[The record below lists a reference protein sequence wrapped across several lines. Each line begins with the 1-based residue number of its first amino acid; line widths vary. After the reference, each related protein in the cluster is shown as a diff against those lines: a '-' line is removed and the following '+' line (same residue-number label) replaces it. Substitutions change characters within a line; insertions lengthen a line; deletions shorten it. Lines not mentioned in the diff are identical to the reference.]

1 MNLTKIYLIAKP
13 NSDCFN
19 ILLNSYL
26 LNGTIYKEFNM
37 KVLSLKALT
46 CALLTSTSLF
56 NANLAFAE
64 PTVTNEA
71 VAIQQVVHLNKST
84 IDDLVTLKGI
94 GHKKA
99 QAILAYREQVG
110 DFKSLQELTNIKG
123 IGEKILIDNKGRL
136 KI

>member
-1 MNLTKIYLIAKP
+1 
-13 NSDCFN
+13 
-19 ILLNSYL
+19 
-26 LNGTIYKEFNM
+26 M

>member
-1 MNLTKIYLIAKP
+1 
-13 NSDCFN
+13 
-19 ILLNSYL
+19 
-26 LNGTIYKEFNM
+26 M
-37 KVLSLKALT
+37 KFIHLKALF
-46 CALLTSTSLF
+46 CALLTTTLLLNVDF
-56 NANLAFAE
+56 ANAKATAKNE
-64 PTVTNEA
+64 TV
-71 VAIQQVVHLNKST
+71 VIQQVVHLNKST